1 MIKDKP
7 EKGEHPK
14 NAHHRILFF
23 NYLLICHS
31 VNPLSLFLR
40 ATDIKP
46 HPDPLMGRGY
56 LNVRATGGA
65 VKSLPTIG
73 EDLGVVRGPP

>member
-1 MIKDKP
+1 MVP
-7 EKGEHPK
+7 
-14 NAHHRILFF
+14 
-23 NYLLICHS
+23 
-31 VNPLSLFLR
+31 V
-40 ATDIKP
+40 
-46 HPDPLMGRGY
+46 Y